1 VTQTLPNTTGLDAL
15 LDPGSVA
22 IIGASD
28 DPTRIGGRP
37 VSYLLKAGYA
47 GSIWPVNPN
56 RETVQ
61 GLRAYRSVADL
72 PEPPDSCI
80 VAVAAPLVVET
91 IEACAAR
98 GVRSA
103 IILSSGFAEAGEEG
117 KAAQARITQVARD
130 SGMRVVGPNTLGV
143 FNART
148 KWMGTF
154 ASTILY
160 GTPEPGPISI
170 ASQSGAVGSELFN
183 LLRRHGLGTGVWV
196 TTGNEADVSLADAVA
211 YLADDP
217 GTRTIVVY
225 AEGVRNGAAMREALT
240 RASEA
245 DKPVIFLKSGR
256 SPVGAAA
263 VEAHTAADAGSDAI
277 YDGLFRQLGVVRVSD
292 AEELV
297 DAAYIATRAPLPAG
311 RRLLILTISGGAGVQ
326 MADAA
331 ADLGLEV
338 PSPSAAAQE
347 ELKALLPF
355 AGVRNPVDVTA
366 QVFND
371 MGLIGRYLRTLLQD
385 GRYDAVALFLT
396 SVAAAESVSRPLIAE
411 LGHAMSDFPRVPLVI
426 SLAAPAELAMAYADA
441 GYALFEEPTRAVRAL
456 AMLSRLSESV
466 QRDVRAPSVDVP
478 EGAVRVG
485 IETVL
490 EGTSAL
496 DLLGS
501 WGIRSLAAAATE
513 PGDDGLD
520 VAVTVMSDPTFG
532 PAVTLG
538 FTGVLAEALPGV
550 TVRLAPFGEEE
561 ARRMIH
567 DLGGRKLLAALDED
581 ALARMLSGLSHLA
594 AAEADSLSTVDLT
607 PVRVR
612 RSGHGVAVRRAILTP
627 RP

>member
-1 VTQTLPNTTGLDAL
+1 VTSTQPNTTGLAAL
-15 LDPGSVA
+15 LDPRSVA

-37 VSYLLKAGYA
+37 VSYLLRAEYS

-61 GLRAYRSVADL
+61 GLRAYRSVVDL
-72 PEPPDSCI
+72 PKPPDACI

-91 IEACAAR
+91 IEACAER

-103 IILSSGFAEAGEEG
+103 IILSSGFAEAGDEG
-117 KAAQARITQVARD
+117 RAAQARITQVARE

-148 KWMGTF
+148 RWMGTF

-160 GTPEPGPISI
+160 GIPEPGPISI

-217 GTRTIVVY
+217 GTSTIVVY

-245 DKPVIFLKSGR
+245 GKPVIFLKSGR

-263 VEAHTAADAGSDAI
+263 VEAHTAADAGADAV
-277 YDGLFRQLGVVRVSD
+277 YDGAFRQLGVVRVGN

-297 DAAYIATRAPLPAG
+297 DAAYIATRAPLPKG
-311 RRLLILTISGGAGVQ
+311 RNLLVLTISGGAGVQ

-331 ADLGLEV
+331 EDLGLGV
-338 PSPSAAAQE
+338 PSPSPAAQE
-347 ELKALLPF
+347 QLKTLLPF
-355 AGVRNPVDVTA
+355 AGVKNPVDVTA

-371 MGLIGRYLRTLLQD
+371 MGLIGKYLRILLED
-385 GRYDAVALFLT
+385 GRFDAVALFLT
-396 SVAAAESVSRPLIAE
+396 SVAAAGSVSGPLLAE
-411 LGHAMSDFPRVPLVI
+411 LGHAMSSFPDVPLVV
-426 SLAAPAELAMAYADA
+426 SLAAPSELTKAYSDA

-456 AMLSRLSESV
+456 SMLSRISESLG
-466 QRDVRAPSVDVP
+466 RAVRAPGVDVP
-478 EGAVRVG
+478 RGAGRLASGAALEGAAA
-485 IETVL
+485 L
-490 EGTSAL
+490 EHLA
-496 DLLGS
+496 S
-501 WGIRSLAAAATE
+501 WGVEVTDGPE
-513 PGDDGLD
+513 PEADGID
-520 VAVTVMSDPTFG
+520 VAVSVVRDETFG
-532 PAVTLG
+532 PAVTLAFAG
-538 FTGVLAEALPGV
+538 MLGAALPRV
-550 TVRLAPFGEEE
+550 AVRLAPFGEDE
-561 ARRMIH
+561 ARRMID
-567 DLGGRKLLAALDED
+567 DLDGRRLLAGLDDGALVR
-581 ALARMLSGLSHLA
+581 LLSRLSHLA
-594 AAEADSLSTVDLT
+594 AAEADALGGIDLT
-607 PVRVR
+607 PVGVLP
-612 RSGHGVAVRRAILTP
+612 SGRGVAVRRAVLTP